1 MTLLSHWYSTTSAST
16 MSGECQARSN
26 ARCQGSRAGC
36 STLNLK
42 NSLVPVQANQG
53 QLAVGQGV
61 KMLSVKRRKCCQSRG
76 TCAVVQDAQV
86 LSVKMRKRCRFK
98 RRKCRRSRD
107 KGRRS
112 RGESTVDQGVK
123 VLSVRGVKVPSVK
136 R

>member
-61 KMLSVKRRKCCQSRG
+61 KMLSVKRRKY
-76 TCAVVQDAQV
+76 
-86 LSVKMRKRCRFK
+86 
-98 RRKCRRSRD
+98 RRSRD
-107 KGRRS
+107 KGRWS
-112 RGESTVDQGVK
+112 GGESVVGQGVK
-123 VLSVRGVKVPSVK
+123 VLLVKG
-136 R
+136 